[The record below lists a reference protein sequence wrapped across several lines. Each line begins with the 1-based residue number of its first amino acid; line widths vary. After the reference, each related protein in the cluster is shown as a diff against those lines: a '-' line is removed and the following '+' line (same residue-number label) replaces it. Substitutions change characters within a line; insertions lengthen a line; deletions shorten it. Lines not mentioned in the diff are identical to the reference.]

1 MMGLTLGQT
10 NGDVF
15 AAVEGCSMLFP
26 CQGSHPPETRCS
38 TRSRHAKWHL
48 LFPVSAL
55 VMQLLPPSLC
65 WEAGAATVRHCLSQ
79 VTQPWGFPPVLPA
92 PPLAVATPPP
102 HCTSGEQNHPRSCP
116 RFIPRHMVEK
126 QGSAAEREDD
136 GTAGKVEGQ
145 ASETSLPPAAQGIR
159 HLLIFYRKP
168 GNIHMEISHFQ
179 SIRGVAQGF
188 SQLCFTS
195 CRSYCFP
202 LFHCTMRET

>member
-1 MMGLTLGQT
+1 MSLLLWK
-10 NGDVF
+10 
-15 AAVEGCSMLFP
+15 AVLCYSHVKVLIPQKPGAVPGADMQSGTCYSLFQPSWCSCSCRACAGKPEQPRSDTASAKLRSP
-26 CQGSHPPETRCS
+26 GASHLCS
-38 TRSRHAKWHL
+38 LHL
-48 LFPVSAL
+48 LSL
-55 VMQLLPPSLC
+55 WPP
-65 WEAGAATVRHCLSQ
+65 
-79 VTQPWGFPPVLPA
+79 
-92 PPLAVATPPP
+92 PPP

-126 QGSAAEREDD
+126 QGSAAKREDD